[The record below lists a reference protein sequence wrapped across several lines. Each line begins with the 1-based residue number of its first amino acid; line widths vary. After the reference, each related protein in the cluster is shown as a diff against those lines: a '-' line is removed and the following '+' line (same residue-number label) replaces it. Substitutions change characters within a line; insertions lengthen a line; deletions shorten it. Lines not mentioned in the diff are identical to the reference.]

1 MRDGRPQSRER
12 EPHGAHA
19 WVRLLFRP
27 LEGFVLAAG
36 ECGELLG
43 VEGRTLLDSA
53 DPLPLLPEFM
63 RDVLLHGDPDQPA
76 LLRSETICGTA
87 NPTEEGLEIL
97 LFPASGLPGEETTL
111 VEDLAAGV
119 ACVDVKGVV
128 RIWNASMEDI
138 FHIPRDYAMGKRLE
152 DLLRPPLLYSWD
164 SVISRTL
171 QGRQM
176 KVECRPGQD
185 RRVEARFTQTS
196 SGAVG
201 TFLDTTE
208 SYLTEKRLRTNRK
221 MNQAYF
227 QSISSGLVLFGAD
240 YRILVSNRAFGRLFG
255 TSESLLGMPLYEVLP
270 EEGFRRME
278 ASSKELFEGHSG
290 EDFDLGVV
298 EYTRPDGTDAVVTQ
312 RIKPLVSEEGRVT
325 YCVGI
330 LEDITPQVAA
340 ERKLEVC
347 RRRLEATEGP
357 VAASRLQSVGEVAA
371 EYAEALLDALGA
383 AAAAIYLYDPY
394 SKTNLAGSAGGWT
407 SPPPEDFADLGLPS
421 SVWTTSEGILLRSDE
436 MGSACAGL
444 ASCMAVPVGEGSGTL
459 GFILAAFEDEDVDR
473 ELFDLAAL
481 FARLLHLRLQTLRER
496 SERERLEYLVDRH
509 GGFLLSMAEE
519 LAIPFAM
526 FAGDLKVLAWNSAM
540 ADATGLS
547 HERAMS
553 NPQSAVDM
561 LFEPAGGL
569 GEVRKRMGG
578 GSEAEIP
585 MIWSLREDA
594 EEARFAWSVALLES
608 PVGVNVEQV
617 MIVSGVPVK
626 DSSLLERANRA
637 CDAYRRLERAILR
650 IFTAADYQVM
660 ADTLAQA
667 LLAVTG
673 SDRVRVELA
682 SGAASTRVRSGQPS
696 GEEEPIELEIAWKDD
711 RLGVCIVEGGVISSQ
726 ARELVSAA
734 ATALGSLSYRRLGR
748 MLRHPESDAGHYFT
762 DRDGRLLSRPG
773 DDSGTIR
780 EAQPGLPGGVLADL
794 TELAIRTGRGVY
806 RQEDAGRERLLVA
819 SRLSCR
825 AAAEPV
831 IHWEWVDCAAEKSI
845 AFSSGCTDEVRSR
858 LMSLLKT
865 LSESLR
871 SNLNAIARVL
881 EKDDPVRSAVSSSVY
896 EYGGMNRV
904 IFYMSLFQAVELRPR
919 KPIDMQAL
927 ADDVVQRAVRSGN
940 RPPDISMAEAVSGAM
955 GQYET
960 ALDVLER
967 LMALSQARG
976 VLALHFDT
984 GEDASSRGDLA
995 GNLESGEVVVIT
1007 LGFGRDTPKPSSFS
1021 DLLLEADSGFLSRAT
1036 ELGMM
1041 RIVMRLSGGDLN
1053 VHSDRGL
1060 VSLALPAA
1068 EKG

>member
-1 MRDGRPQSRER
+1 
-12 EPHGAHA
+12 
-19 WVRLLFRP
+19 
-27 LEGFVLAAG
+27 
-36 ECGELLG
+36 

-76 LLRSETICGTA
+76 LLRSEAICGTA

-97 LFPASGLPGEETTL
+97 LFPSSGLRGEESTL

-128 RIWNASMEDI
+128 RIWNRSMEDI
-138 FHIPRDYAMGKRLE
+138 FHIPRDYAVGKRLE

-270 EEGFRRME
+270 EDSFRRME
-278 ASSKELFEGHSG
+278 EAAKELFDGRSA

-298 EYTRPDGTDAVVTQ
+298 EYRRPDGSEAVVTQ

-330 LEDITPQVAA
+330 LEDITPRVAA
-340 ERKLEVC
+340 ERSLESC
-347 RRRLEATEGP
+347 RRRLQAADGP
-357 VAASRLQSVGEVAA
+357 VAASRLQSVGEVARA
-371 EYAEALLDALGA
+371 YAEALLDALGC

-394 SKTNLAGSAGGWT
+394 SKTNLAGSAGDWPA
-407 SPPPEDFADLGLPS
+407 PPPEDFADLGVPS
-421 SVWTTSEGILLRSDE
+421 SVWTASEGILLRGDE
-436 MGSACAGL
+436 LSGSCSEIGR
-444 ASCMAVPVGEGSGTL
+444 CMAIPVGEGSGTL
-459 GFILAAFEDEDVDR
+459 GFILAAFDGEEVAR
-473 ELFDLAAL
+473 ELFELAGL

-509 GGFLLSMAEE
+509 GGFLLSLAEE

-526 FAGDLKVLAWNSAM
+526 FGGDLKVLAWNSPM
-540 ADATGLS
+540 AEATGLS
-547 HERAMS
+547 HERAVA
-553 NPQSAVDM
+553 NPQSAVDL

-578 GSEAEIP
+578 DSEAEIP
-585 MIWSLREDA
+585 MIWSLRDDSEDS
-594 EEARFAWSVALLES
+594 RFAWSLALLEA

-617 MIVSGVPVK
+617 MVVSGVPVK

-650 IFTAADYQVM
+650 IFTAADYQVV

-667 LLAVTG
+667 LLSVTG
-673 SDRVRVELA
+673 ADRVRVELA
-682 SGAASTRVRSGQPS
+682 AGAASSRVRSTQPS
-696 GEEEPIELEIAWKDD
+696 KGGEPMEVEIAWKDE
-711 RLGVCIVEGGVISSQ
+711 RLGVCAMEGGVVSSQ

-734 ATALGSLSYRRLGR
+734 ATALGSLSFRRLGR
-748 MLRHPESDAGHYFT
+748 MLRHPESEEGHYFT
-762 DRDGRLLSRPG
+762 DREGRLLSRLSGSAQTISEALPEVS
-773 DDSGTIR
+773 DDDL
-780 EAQPGLPGGVLADL
+780 EDLA
-794 TELAIRTGRGVY
+794 ELAERTGRGVY
-806 RQEDAGRERLLVA
+806 REGNGGGERLLVA

-831 IHWEWVDCAAEKSI
+831 IHWEWVDCARRGGL

-858 LMSLLKT
+858 LMSLLTT
-865 LSESLR
+865 LSDSLR

-896 EYGGMNRV
+896 EYGGMSRV
-904 IFYMSLFQAVELRPR
+904 IFYISLFQSVEVHPRRPFG
-919 KPIDMQAL
+919 MESL
-927 ADDVVQRAVRSGN
+927 ADDVVQRAVRSGC
-940 RPPDISMAEAVSGAM
+940 RPPDISMAEAIPRAM

-960 ALDVLER
+960 VLDILER

-976 VLALHFDT
+976 VLSLQFDT
-984 GEDASSRGDLA
+984 GEDSVDRSGLLRDLEGGDTLT
-995 GNLESGEVVVIT
+995 VT
-1007 LGFGRDTPKPSSFS
+1007 LGFGRDTPEPSGFS

-1041 RIVMRLSGGDLN
+1041 RIVMRLSGGDL
-1053 VHSDRGL
+1053 VARPDRGL
-1060 VSLALPAA
+1060 VSLVLQAA